1 MTVVQHDWKKLG
13 VASAFAFFIVLC
25 SVALLLTPPVWR
37 LRKGPIEVIRWPKTG
52 AQVFVIGPRTLHW
65 TPIHTVSK
73 HVINAIMVAEDARF
87 YEHGGL
93 DWVEIQRS
101 VEFNMEQKRYARG
114 ASTIT
119 QQVVK
124 MAFLNPQKSL
134 FRKFREAM
142 GAIILEW
149 ILTKDEILEWYINLV
164 EFGDGVFGIQAAAR
178 HFFQTTPELLTIQD
192 GAHLALVIP
201 SPNNWSKG
209 LRQKSLTTF
218 GHQRY
223 AKIIDEMF
231 NLGFITPALKKSA
244 LATGD
249 FGRPVNGYEPKET
262 DLDEKIDHS
271 PELPLEKA
279 KERGKVK
286 LKNAP
291 ARLKS
296 VAPNP
301 DQTSTDP
308 KKHPIPDRE

>member
-1 MTVVQHDWKKLG
+1 MSVFGQEQNWKKM
-13 VASAFAFFIVLC
+13 AAAFAFAFLVVLC
-25 SVALLLTPPVWR
+25 SVLLLLTPPVWQ
-37 LRKGPIEVIRWPKTG
+37 LRKGPIEIMRWPKTG
-52 AQVFVIGPRTLHW
+52 ARVFVIGPETAHW
-65 TPIHTVSK
+65 TPIHSVSQ

-93 DWVEIQRS
+93 DWREIQRS
-101 VEFNMEQKRYARG
+101 IQFNMERKRYARG

-134 FRKFREAM
+134 FRKFREAL
-142 GAIILEW
+142 GAMILET

-209 LRQKSLTTF
+209 LRQRSLTAF

-223 AKIIDEMF
+223 AKIIEEMS
-231 NLGFITPALKKSA
+231 NLGYITPALKRSA

-249 FGRPVNGYEPKET
+249 FGRPVKGYEPTES
-262 DLDEKIDHS
+262 DPDEKKDLYPDVHS
-271 PELPLEKA
+271 EQPPLPVMRKI
-279 KERGKVK
+279 
-286 LKNAP
+286 P
-291 ARLKS
+291 ATRLK
-296 VAPNP
+296 
-301 DQTSTDP
+301 
-308 KKHPIPDRE
+308 KHRP

>member
-1 MTVVQHDWKKLG
+1 MTVLRHDWKKLAP
-13 VASAFAFFIVLC
+13 VCAFAFLVVLC
-25 SVALLLTPPVWR
+25 SVFLLLTPPVWQ

-52 AQVFVIGPRTLHW
+52 AQVFVIGPDTPHW

-73 HVINAIMVAEDARF
+73 HVINAIMVSEDARF

-93 DWVEIQRS
+93 DWREIQLS
-101 VEFNMEQKRYARG
+101 VAFNMEQKRYARG

-134 FRKFREAM
+134 FRKFREAL

-149 ILTKDEILEWYINLV
+149 LLTKDEILEWYINLV

-201 SPNNWSKG
+201 SPNTWSKG
-209 LRQKSLTTF
+209 LRQKSLTPF

-223 AKIIDEMF
+223 AKIIEEMY
-231 NLGFITPALKKSA
+231 NLGYITPVLRKSA

-249 FGRPVNGYEPKET
+249 FGRPVNGYQPKES
-262 DLDEKIDHS
+262 DLDEKTDS
-271 PELPLEKA
+271 YPDLPI
-279 KERGKVK
+279 ERKPLPRLLKPPSHLKK
-286 LKNAP
+286 L
-291 ARLKS
+291 L
-296 VAPNP
+296 
-301 DQTSTDP
+301 
-308 KKHPIPDRE
+308 HP